1 MRTIHLYDARRVH
14 NPRMSKVIE
23 RILNLLA
30 FLLTASRPVS
40 AEEIRFTVA
49 GYEQD
54 EDEAF
59 RRMFERDKELLRQ
72 LGISL
77 ELQATDAFE
86 VEYGYVVPEG
96 GYELPAPGLTD
107 EERAALWLA
116 AQAVRLGGQP
126 SGPEA
131 IFKLG
136 GVPGTAGGEPLA
148 ANLGEEVGLLGDLF
162 TAVVEHRIVDFTYR
176 EKARAFKPYGLV
188 HRRGHWY
195 LVGAMVSGEVRAFR
209 VDRITE
215 LELRD
220 ATEAFK
226 RPADFDVQRSIP
238 DAPWEAG
245 PEELTAEVLFD
256 ADVAWWARRELG
268 ANAQV
273 TDAGDGAIR
282 ARIPVAHPDAFIGW
296 VLGFV
301 DQAEVESPPEL
312 RERLLAR
319 VGDAS

>member
-1 MRTIHLYDARRVH
+1 MQTIHLSEAHRVH
-14 NPRMSKVIE
+14 NPRVSKVIE

-30 FLLTASRPVS
+30 FLLTVGRPVS

-49 GYEQD
+49 GYEQG

-77 ELQATDAFE
+77 ELQATDRFE

-96 GYELPAPGLTD
+96 GYELADPGLTD

-136 GVPGTAGGEPLA
+136 GVPGAIGGEPLA
-148 ANLGEEVGLLGDLF
+148 ANLGDEVGLLGDLF
-162 TAVVEHRIVDFTYR
+162 SAVVDHRIVDFTYR
-176 EKARAFKPYGLV
+176 QAARAFMPYGLV

-195 LVGAMVSGEVRAFR
+195 LVGALVSGDIRAFR
-209 VDRITE
+209 VDRITDLSVRE
-215 LELRD
+215 
-220 ATEAFK
+220 TTGAFR
-226 RPADFDVQRSIP
+226 RPADFDVERSIP

-245 PEELTAEVLFD
+245 PEDMTVEVVFD
-256 ADVAWWARRELG
+256 AEVAWWARREMG
-268 ANAQV
+268 ANTEV
-273 TDAGDGAIR
+273 VEEPGGSIR
-282 ARIPVAHPDAFIGW
+282 ARLPVAHPDAFIGW
-296 VLGFV
+296 LLGFV
-301 DQAEVESPPEL
+301 DQAELVSPPEM
-312 RERLLAR
+312 RERLLSR
-319 VGDAS
+319 VGQAT

>member
-1 MRTIHLYDARRVH
+1 MRTVHLYDARRVH

-30 FLLTASRPVS
+30 FLLTVGRPVS

-49 GYEQD
+49 GYEQG

-59 RRMFERDKELLRQ
+59 RRMFERDKELLRE

-77 ELQATDAFE
+77 EMQATDAFE

-96 GYELPAPGLTD
+96 GYELPDPGLTD

-136 GVPGTAGGEPLA
+136 GVPGSVGGEPLS
-148 ANLGEEVGLLGDLF
+148 ANLGEDVGLLGDLF
-162 TAVVEHRIVDFTYR
+162 AAVVEHRVAAFTYR
-176 EKARAFKPYGLV
+176 DKARQFKPYGLV

-195 LVGAMVSGEVRAFR
+195 LVGELVDGEARAFR
-209 VDRITE
+209 VERITD
-215 LELRD
+215 LTVGD
-220 ATEAFK
+220 ATFA
-226 RPADFDVQRSIP
+226 RPPGFDVQRSIP

-245 PEELTAEVLFD
+245 PDEMTAEVVFD
-256 ADVAWWARRELG
+256 ASVAWWAERELG
-268 ANAQV
+268 ANATVEKQQ
-273 TDAGDGAIR
+273 DGAIR
-282 ARIPVAHPDAFIGW
+282 ATLPVAHPDAFIGW
-296 VLGFV
+296 MLGFV
-301 DQAEVESPPEL
+301 DEAEIVSPPEL
-312 RERLLAR
+312 RQRLLDQ
-319 VGDAS
+319 VGSP

>member
-1 MRTIHLYDARRVH
+1 MQTIHLSEPWRVH
-14 NPRMSKVIE
+14 NPRVSKVIE

-30 FLLTASRPVS
+30 FLLTVGRPVS

-49 GYEQD
+49 GYEQG

-96 GYELPAPGLTD
+96 GYELPDPGLTD

-136 GVPGTAGGEPLA
+136 GVPGAIGGEPLA
-148 ANLGEEVGLLGDLF
+148 ANLGEEVGLLADLF
-162 TAVVEHRIVDFTYR
+162 TAVVDHRIVDFTYR
-176 EKARAFKPYGLV
+176 ERARTFKSYGLV

-195 LVGAMVSGEVRAFR
+195 LVGALVSGDIRAFR
-209 VDRITE
+209 VDRISD
-215 LELRD
+215 LALRE
-220 ATEAFK
+220 ATGAFE
-226 RPADFDVQRSIP
+226 RPADFDVNRSIP

-245 PEELTAEVLFD
+245 PEELTAEVVFD
-256 ADVAWWARRELG
+256 AEVAWWARREMG
-268 ANAQV
+268 ANAEI
-273 TDAGDGAIR
+273 AEEADGAIR
-282 ARIPVAHPDAFIGW
+282 ASLPVAHVDAFIGW
-296 VLGFV
+296 ILGFV
-301 DQAEVESPPEL
+301 DQAEVVSPPEL
-312 RERLLAR
+312 RERLLEK
-319 VGDAS
+319 VGSAS

>member
-1 MRTIHLYDARRVH
+1 MQTIQLSEPHRVH
-14 NPRMSKVIE
+14 NPRVSKVIE

-30 FLLTASRPVS
+30 FLLTVGRPVS
-40 AEEIRFTVA
+40 ADEIRFTVA
-49 GYEQD
+49 GYDQE

-59 RRMFERDKELLRQ
+59 RRMFERDKELLRE

-77 ELQATDAFE
+77 QREATDAFE

-96 GYELPAPGLTD
+96 GYELPDPGLTD

-136 GVPGTAGGEPLA
+136 GVAGAVGGEPLA
-148 ANLGEEVGLLGDLF
+148 ANLGEEVGLLSDLF
-162 TAVVEHRIVDFTYR
+162 TAVVEHRIVRFTYR
-176 EKARAFKPYGLV
+176 DKKRSFKPYGLV

-195 LVGAMVSGEVRAFR
+195 LVGATTDRDVRAFR
-209 VDRITE
+209 VDRIRGLT
-215 LELRD
+215 LRD
-220 ATEAFK
+220 QAGAFT
-226 RPADFDVQRSIP
+226 RPADFDVDRSIP

-245 PEELTAEVLFD
+245 PEDIQAEVVFD
-256 ADVAWWARRELG
+256 APVAWWARREMG
-268 ANAQV
+268 ANATV
-273 TDAGDGAIR
+273 AETADGGIR
-282 ARIPVAHPDAFIGW
+282 AVIPVAHPDAFIGW

-301 DQAEVESPPEL
+301 DQAEVVAPVEL
-312 RERLLAR
+312 RERLLER
-319 VGDAS
+319 VGNA

>member
-1 MRTIHLYDARRVH
+1 MQTIQLSEPHRAH
-14 NPRMSKVIE
+14 NPRVSKVIE

-30 FLLTASRPVS
+30 FLLTVGRPVS
-40 AEEIRFTVA
+40 AEEIRYTVA

-77 ELQATDAFE
+77 ERQATDAFE

-96 GYELPAPGLTD
+96 GYELPDPGLTD

-126 SGPEA
+126 AGPEA
-131 IFKLG
+131 LFKLG
-136 GVPGTAGGEPLA
+136 GVAGSVGGEPLA

-162 TAVVEHRIVDFTYR
+162 TAVVEHRMISFDYR
-176 EKARAFKPYGLV
+176 DNRRVFKPYGLV

-195 LVGAMVSGEVRAFR
+195 LVGATRDDEARAFR
-209 VDRITE
+209 VDRISGFE
-215 LELRD
+215 MKGEPG
-220 ATEAFK
+220 AFT
-226 RPADFDVQRSIP
+226 RPGDFDVERSIP

-245 PEELTAEVLFD
+245 PEDLTAEVVFD
-256 ADVAWWARRELG
+256 AEVAWWARREIG
-268 ANAQV
+268 ANANV
-273 TDAGDGAIR
+273 VEEPDGRITAH
-282 ARIPVAHPDAFIGW
+282 IPVAHPDAFVGW
-296 VLGFV
+296 LLGFV
-301 DQAEVESPPEL
+301 DQAEIIGPAPL
-312 RERLLAR
+312 RDRLLAR
-319 VGDAS
+319 VGA

>member
-1 MRTIHLYDARRVH
+1 MQTVHLSDAHRVH
-14 NPRMSKVIE
+14 NPRVSKVIE

-30 FLLTASRPVS
+30 FLLTVGRPVS
-40 AEEIRFTVA
+40 ADEIRYTVA

-77 ELQATDAFE
+77 EMQATDAFE

-96 GYELPAPGLTD
+96 GYELPDPGLTD

-126 SGPEA
+126 AGPEA

-136 GVPGTAGGEPLA
+136 GVAGAVGGEPLA
-148 ANLGEEVGLLGDLF
+148 ANLGEELGILGDLF
-162 TAVVEHRIVDFTYR
+162 TALVEHRIVTFHYR
-176 EKARAFKPYGLV
+176 DKKRRFKPYGLV

-195 LVGAMVSGEVRAFR
+195 LVGATTDDEARAFR
-209 VDRITE
+209 VDRISE

-220 ATEAFK
+220 PAGSFE
-226 RPADFDVQRSIP
+226 RPRDFDVERSIP

-245 PEELTAEVLFD
+245 SEDMVAEVVFD
-256 ADVAWWARRELG
+256 ANVAWWARREIG
-268 ANAQV
+268 SNATV
-273 TDAGDGAIR
+273 TEQPDGAI
-282 ARIPVAHPDAFIGW
+282 AAQIPVAHPDAFIGW
-296 VLGFV
+296 ILGFV
-301 DQAEVESPPEL
+301 DEAVILSPPEL
-312 RERLLAR
+312 RERLLAK
-319 VGDAS
+319 VAGA

>member
-1 MRTIHLYDARRVH
+1 MQTIQLSEAWRAH
-14 NPRMSKVIE
+14 NPRVSKVIE

-30 FLLTASRPVS
+30 FLLTVGRPVS

-49 GYEQD
+49 GYEQG

-72 LGISL
+72 LGITL
-77 ELQATDAFE
+77 EMQATDAFE

-96 GYELPAPGLTD
+96 GYELPDPGLSD

-136 GVPGTAGGEPLA
+136 GVPGAIGGEPLA

-162 TAVVEHRIVDFTYR
+162 TAVVDHRIVDFSYR
-176 EKARAFKPYGLV
+176 DRARAFKAYGLV

-195 LVGAMVSGEVRAFR
+195 LVGALVSGDIRAFR
-209 VDRITE
+209 VDRITD
-215 LELRD
+215 LSLRD
-220 ATEAFK
+220 STGAFE
-226 RPADFDVQRSIP
+226 RPDDFDVNRSIP

-245 PEELTAEVLFD
+245 PEDLMAEVVFD
-256 ADVAWWARRELG
+256 AEVAWWARREMG
-268 ANAQV
+268 ANAEAIEQS
-273 TDAGDGAIR
+273 DGSMR
-282 ARIPVAHPDAFIGW
+282 ASLPVAHVDAFIGW
-296 VLGFV
+296 MLGFV
-301 DQAEVESPPEL
+301 DQAEVISPPEL
-312 RERLLAR
+312 RARLLAR
-319 VGDAS
+319 VGTA

>member
-1 MRTIHLYDARRVH
+1 MQRIHLSESQRVH
-14 NPRMSKVIE
+14 NPRVSKVIE

-30 FLLTASRPVS
+30 FLLTVGRPVS

-49 GYEQD
+49 GYEQS

-96 GYELPAPGLTD
+96 GYELPDPGLTD

-136 GVPGTAGGEPLA
+136 GVPGSIGGEPLA

-162 TAVVEHRIVDFTYR
+162 TAVVEHRIVDFSYR
-176 EKARAFKPYGLV
+176 DTPRAFKSYGLV

-195 LVGAMVSGEVRAFR
+195 LVGSLVSGDIRAFR
-209 VDRITE
+209 VDRISD
-215 LELRD
+215 LSLRQ
-220 ATEAFK
+220 AAGAFE
-226 RPADFDVQRSIP
+226 RPADFSVEGSIP

-245 PEELTAEVLFD
+245 PEDLTAEVLFD
-256 ADVAWWARRELG
+256 AEVAWWARREMG
-268 ANAQV
+268 ANAEV
-273 TDAGDGAIR
+273 TEEADGIR
-282 ARIPVAHPDAFIGW
+282 ARIPVAHVDAFIGW
-296 VLGFV
+296 LLGFV
-301 DQAEVESPPEL
+301 DQAEVVSPLEL

-319 VGDAS
+319 VGSAS

>member
-1 MRTIHLYDARRVH
+1 MQTIQLSEAWRVH
-14 NPRMSKVIE
+14 NPRVSKVIE

-30 FLLTASRPVS
+30 YLLTVGRPVS
-40 AEEIRFTVA
+40 AEDIRYTVA

-59 RRMFERDKELLRQ
+59 RRMFERDKDLLRQ

-77 ELQATDAFE
+77 ERQATDAFE

-96 GYELPAPGLTD
+96 GYDLPDPGLTD

-136 GVPGTAGGEPLA
+136 GVPGSIGGEPLA

-162 TAVVEHRIVDFTYR
+162 TAVVEHRIAEFTYR
-176 EKARAFKPYGLV
+176 DRDRTFKAYGLV

-195 LVGAMVSGEVRAFR
+195 LVGGLVNGEIRAFR
-209 VDRITE
+209 VDRITD
-215 LELRD
+215 LSLRD
-220 ATEAFK
+220 APDAFE
-226 RPADFDVQRSIP
+226 RPADFDVNRSIP

-245 PEELTAEVLFD
+245 PEEMTAEVIFD
-256 ADVAWWARRELG
+256 AEVAWWARREMG
-268 ANAQV
+268 SNAEI
-273 TDAGDGAIR
+273 TEDDGGAIR
-282 ARIPVAHPDAFIGW
+282 AVLPVAHVDAFIGW
-296 VLGFV
+296 MLGFV
-301 DQAEVESPPEL
+301 DQAEVLAPPEL

-319 VGDAS
+319 VGSGS

>member
-1 MRTIHLYDARRVH
+1 MRTVHLYDARRVH

-30 FLLTASRPVS
+30 FLLTVGRPVS

-49 GYEQD
+49 GYEQA

-77 ELQATDAFE
+77 EMQATDAFE

-96 GYELPAPGLTD
+96 GYELPDPGLTD

-136 GVPGTAGGEPLA
+136 GVPGSIGGEPLA

-162 TAVVEHRIVDFTYR
+162 TSVVDHRVIEFTYR
-176 EKARAFKPYGLV
+176 DRARVFKPYGLV

-195 LVGAMVSGEVRAFR
+195 LVGALMDGDTRAFR
-209 VDRITE
+209 VDRITD
-215 LELRD
+215 LRLR
-220 ATEAFK
+220 AAVGAFE
-226 RPADFDVQRSIP
+226 RPSGFDVKTSIP

-245 PEELTAEVLFD
+245 PEDLVAEVVFD
-256 ADVAWWARRELG
+256 GEVAWWAQREMG
-268 ANAQV
+268 ANAEVV
-273 TDAGDGAIR
+273 TEPGGALR
-282 ARIPVAHPDAFIGW
+282 ARIPVAHPDAFVGW
-296 VLGFV
+296 LLGFV
-301 DQAEVESPPEL
+301 DQAEVVSPPEL
-312 RERLLAR
+312 RTRLLER
-319 VGDAS
+319 VGGSS

>member
-1 MRTIHLYDARRVH
+1 MQTIQLSEAHRVH
-14 NPRMSKVIE
+14 NPRVSKVIE

-30 FLLTASRPVS
+30 FLLTVGRPVS
-40 AEEIRFTVA
+40 ADEIRYTVA
-49 GYEQD
+49 GYEQE

-72 LGISL
+72 LGINL
-77 ELQATDAFE
+77 ERQATDAFE

-96 GYELPAPGLTD
+96 GYELPDPGLSD

-126 SGPEA
+126 AGPEA

-136 GVPGTAGGEPLA
+136 GVTGSVGGEPLA

-162 TAVVEHRIVDFTYR
+162 TAVVEHRIVKFTYR
-176 EKARAFKPYGLV
+176 EKSRTFKSYGLV

-195 LVGAMVSGEVRAFR
+195 LVGATRQDEARAFR
-209 VDRITE
+209 VDRISSLKLGE
-215 LELRD
+215 EQDSFR
-220 ATEAFK
+220 
-226 RPADFDVQRSIP
+226 RPADFDVESSIP

-245 PEELTAEVLFD
+245 SEDLTAEVVFD
-256 ADVAWWARRELG
+256 AEVAWWARREIG
-268 ANAQV
+268 VNATV
-273 TDAGDGAIR
+273 AEEPGGSIR
-282 ARIPVAHPDAFIGW
+282 ARMPVAHPDAFVGW
-296 VLGFV
+296 LLGFV
-301 DQAEVESPPEL
+301 DQAEIVSPPEL

-319 VGDAS
+319 VGAVS

>member
-1 MRTIHLYDARRVH
+1 MQTIHLSEAWRVH
-14 NPRMSKVIE
+14 NPRVSKVIE

-30 FLLTASRPVS
+30 FLLTVGRPVS

-49 GYEQD
+49 GYDQG

-59 RRMFERDKELLRQ
+59 RRMFERDKGLLRE

-96 GYELPAPGLTD
+96 GYELPDPGLTD
-107 EERAALWLA
+107 DERAALWLA

-136 GVPGTAGGEPLA
+136 GVPGAIGGEPLA
-148 ANLGEEVGLLGDLF
+148 ANLGEEGGLLGDLF
-162 TAVVEHRIVDFTYR
+162 TAVVEHRIADFIYR
-176 EKARAFKPYGLV
+176 GTARAFKAYGLV

-195 LVGAMVSGEVRAFR
+195 VVGALLNDDIRAFR
-209 VDRITE
+209 VDRISG
-215 LELRD
+215 LSLR
-220 ATEAFK
+220 EAVRAFR
-226 RPADFDVQRSIP
+226 RPADFDVNRSIP

-245 PEELTAEVLFD
+245 PEELTAEVTFD
-256 ADVAWWARRELG
+256 AEVAWWARRQMG
-268 ANAQV
+268 GNAEITEQ
-273 TDAGDGAIR
+273 ADGAIR
-282 ARIPVAHPDAFIGW
+282 AKLPVAHVDAFIGW
-296 VLGFV
+296 MLGFV
-301 DQAEVESPPEL
+301 DQAEVLSPPEL
-312 RERLLAR
+312 REGLLAR
-319 VGDAS
+319 VGDIS

>member
-1 MRTIHLYDARRVH
+1 MSTIQLSEPHRVH
-14 NPRMSKVIE
+14 NPRVSKVIE

-30 FLLTASRPVS
+30 FLLTVGRPVS
-40 AEEIRFTVA
+40 ADEIRYTVA
-49 GYEQD
+49 GYDQA

-77 ELQATDAFE
+77 EREATDAFE

-96 GYELPAPGLTD
+96 GYELPDPGLTD

-136 GVPGTAGGEPLA
+136 GVAGAVGGEPLA
-148 ANLGEEVGLLGDLF
+148 ANLGEEVELLGDLF
-162 TAVVEHRIVDFTYR
+162 TAVVEHRIVTFLYR
-176 EKARAFKPYGLV
+176 EKKRTFKSYGLV

-195 LVGAMVSGEVRAFR
+195 LVGATTGDDIRAFR
-209 VDRITE
+209 VDRIRD
-215 LELRD
+215 LKLRD
-220 ATEAFK
+220 GADAFE
-226 RPADFDVQRSIP
+226 RPSDFDVERSIP

-245 PEELTAEVLFD
+245 PDDITAEVVFD
-256 ADVAWWARRELG
+256 PEVAWWARREIG
-268 ANAQV
+268 ANARV
-273 TDAGDGAIR
+273 TSEPDGAIR
-282 ARIPVAHPDAFIGW
+282 ATVPVAHPDAFIGW
-296 VLGFV
+296 LLGFV
-301 DQAEVESPPEL
+301 DQAEIVGPPDL
-312 RERLLAR
+312 IERLLDR
-319 VGDAS
+319 VGA

>member
-1 MRTIHLYDARRVH
+1 MQTIHLSEAWRVH
-14 NPRMSKVIE
+14 NPRVSKVIE

-30 FLLTASRPVS
+30 FLLTVGRPVS

-49 GYEQD
+49 GYEQG

-77 ELQATDAFE
+77 EMQATDAFE

-96 GYELPAPGLTD
+96 GYELPDPGLTD

-136 GVPGTAGGEPLA
+136 GVPGAIGGEPLA

-162 TAVVEHRIVDFTYR
+162 TAVVEHRITDFTYR
-176 EKARAFKPYGLV
+176 DTARAFKAYGLV

-195 LVGAMVSGEVRAFR
+195 LVGALLNDEIRAFR
-209 VDRITE
+209 VDRISD
-215 LELRD
+215 LSLRD
-220 ATEAFK
+220 ADGAFS
-226 RPADFDVQRSIP
+226 RPADFDVNRSIP

-245 PEELTAEVLFD
+245 PEELTAEVVFD
-256 ADVAWWARRELG
+256 AEVAWWARRELG
-268 ANAQV
+268 VNAEISEE
-273 TDAGDGAIR
+273 ADGALR
-282 ARIPVAHPDAFIGW
+282 ATMPVAHAEAFIGW
-296 VLGFV
+296 ILGFV
-301 DQAEVESPPEL
+301 DQAEVIGPPEL

-319 VGDAS
+319 VGATS

>member
-1 MRTIHLYDARRVH
+1 MRTIHLKDAGRVH

-30 FLLTASRPVS
+30 FLLTVGRPVS

-49 GYEQD
+49 GYEQG

-77 ELQATDAFE
+77 EMQATDAFE

-96 GYELPAPGLTD
+96 GYELADPGLTD

-136 GVPGTAGGEPLA
+136 GVPGSVGGEPLA

-162 TAVVEHRIVDFTYR
+162 TAVVDHRIIDFTYR
-176 EKARAFKPYGLV
+176 GKARVFKAYGLV

-195 LVGAMVSGEVRAFR
+195 LVGELPEGEARAFR
-209 VDRITE
+209 VERIGE
-215 LELRD
+215 LDLRD
-220 ATEAFK
+220 EVGAFT
-226 RPADFDVQRSIP
+226 RPPGFDVERSIP

-245 PEELTAEVLFD
+245 PDELTAEVVFD
-256 ADVAWWARRELG
+256 ADIAWWAHRELG
-268 ANAQV
+268 VNADV
-273 TDAGDGAIR
+273 TEQEDGAIR
-282 ARIPVAHPDAFIGW
+282 ATIPVAHPDAFVGW
-296 VLGFV
+296 MLGFV
-301 DQAEVESPPEL
+301 DQAEILAPPEL
-312 RERLLAR
+312 RKRLLDR
-319 VGDAS
+319 VRA

>member
-1 MRTIHLYDARRVH
+1 MQTIQLSEPHRAH
-14 NPRMSKVIE
+14 NPRVSKVIE

-30 FLLTASRPVS
+30 FLLTVGRPVS
-40 AEEIRFTVA
+40 AEEIRYTVA

-77 ELQATDAFE
+77 ERQATDAFE

-96 GYELPAPGLTD
+96 GYELPDPGLTD

-126 SGPEA
+126 AGPEA
-131 IFKLG
+131 LFKLG
-136 GVPGTAGGEPLA
+136 GVAGSVGGEPLA

-162 TAVVEHRIVDFTYR
+162 TAVVEHRLARFEYR
-176 EKARAFKPYGLV
+176 GKTRLFQPYGLV

-195 LVGAMVSGEVRAFR
+195 LVGETREGEARAFR
-209 VDRITE
+209 VDRISD
-215 LELRD
+215 LELRG
-220 ATEAFK
+220 EAAAFA
-226 RPADFDVQRSIP
+226 RPASFDVERSIP

-245 PEELTAEVLFD
+245 PEDLLAEVVFD
-256 ADVAWWARRELG
+256 AEVAWWARREIG
-268 ANAQV
+268 ANA
-273 TDAGDGAIR
+273 TITEEADGSLR
-282 ARIPVAHPDAFIGW
+282 AKLPVAHPDAFVGW
-296 VLGFV
+296 LLGFV
-301 DQAEVESPPEL
+301 DQAKILGPPEL

-319 VGDAS
+319 VGP

>member
-1 MRTIHLYDARRVH
+1 MRTVHLYDAARVH

-30 FLLTASRPVS
+30 FLLTVGRPVS

-72 LGISL
+72 LGINL
-77 ELQATDAFE
+77 EMQATDAFE

-96 GYELPAPGLTD
+96 GYELPDPGLTD

-136 GVPGTAGGEPLA
+136 GVPGAVGGEPLA
-148 ANLGEEVGLLGDLF
+148 ANLGEEVGLLGELF
-162 TAVVEHRIVDFTYR
+162 TAIVEHRVVSFLYR
-176 EKARAFKPYGLV
+176 DSLRSFQPYGLV

-195 LVGAMVSGEVRAFR
+195 LVGELVDGEARAFR
-209 VDRITE
+209 VDRISG
-215 LELRD
+215 LEVR
-220 ATEAFK
+220 EAKFD
-226 RPADFDVQRSIP
+226 RPPGFDVERSIP

-245 PEELTAEVLFD
+245 PDELTAEVAFD
-256 ADVAWWARRELG
+256 PAVSWWAQRELG
-268 ANAQV
+268 VNAVVEEQP
-273 TDAGDGAIR
+273 DGGILATL
-282 ARIPVAHPDAFIGW
+282 PVAHPDAFVGW
-296 VLGFV
+296 MLGFV
-301 DQAEVESPPEL
+301 DEAEIISPPEL

-319 VGDAS
+319 VGAP